1 MPAQQRRI
9 LAMRYFGDMTQ
20 AEIAARVGVP

>member
-1 MPAQQRRI
+1 MLAQQRRI
-9 LAMRYFGDMTQ
+9 LAMRYFGEPTQ